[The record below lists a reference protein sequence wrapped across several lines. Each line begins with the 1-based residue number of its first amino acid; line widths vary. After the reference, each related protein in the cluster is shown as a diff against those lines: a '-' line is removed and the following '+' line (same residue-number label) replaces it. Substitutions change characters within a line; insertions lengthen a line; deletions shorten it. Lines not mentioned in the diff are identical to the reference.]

1 MEVDR
6 WSETRER
13 EIWNNWEN
21 ERSMWLRA
29 GRCMRWWNADAR
41 EESSQFQSNFDPFIL
56 THLRRGIVRRKFGR
70 MGESKWSLSKFGL
83 KDGLLELT
91 IYVSLWKYLVYFQ
104 EAWRIPS
111 SKMHR
116 DVSKLEHHDCHKV
129 RWRQGVCYRY
139 GEKNK
144 TKTSSLEGF
153 MSSSFP
159 MISKEE
165 WTTLG
170 WLVGSL

>member
-1 MEVDR
+1 
-6 WSETRER
+6 
-13 EIWNNWEN
+13 
-21 ERSMWLRA
+21 MWLRVYV

-91 IYVSLWKYLVYFQ
+91 IYVNCGYNWQYLQ
-104 EAWRIPS
+104 EAWRILS

-116 DVSKLEHHDCHKV
+116 NIMIVIKV
-129 RWRQGVCYRY
+129 RWRQRNVCYRY
-139 GEKNK
+139 GGKNK
-144 TKTSSLEGF
+144 TKASSLERF

-159 MISKEE
+159 MISIMREMISKEG

-170 WLVGSL
+170 WLVGITFCNMLHESISIFG